1 MTTPKSIRLASV
13 ISLVVIALFALIT
26 LLINI
31 YQTPVV
37 TIYAGTTEIAED
49 SSYIFPAETIAYI
62 AGALLIAVSDY
73 LMIKE
78 KTMLAPLVL
87 SCSAAICTMPA
98 AAALRTIQSI
108 LVSRLQGLD
117 FLARLSTLQLFT
129 TYPFYIL
136 NAAIVCTVAASAAY
150 AYAKKKGHNNENPEI
165 S

>member
-1 MTTPKSIRLASV
+1 MTTPKSVRLASI
-13 ISLVVIALFALIT
+13 ISLAVIALFALTT

-31 YQTPVV
+31 YQTPIV
-37 TIYAGTTEIAED
+37 TLYAGTTEIAAG

-62 AGALLIAVSDY
+62 AGALLIATADY

-78 KTMLAPLVL
+78 KAVLAPLVL
-87 SCSAAICTMPA
+87 SGLAAICTMPA

-108 LVSRLQGLD
+108 LVSRLQGFD

-136 NAAIVCTVAASAAY
+136 NAAIICTVAASAAY
-150 AYAKKKGHNNENPEI
+150 AYAKKKGYANEQ
-165 S
+165 